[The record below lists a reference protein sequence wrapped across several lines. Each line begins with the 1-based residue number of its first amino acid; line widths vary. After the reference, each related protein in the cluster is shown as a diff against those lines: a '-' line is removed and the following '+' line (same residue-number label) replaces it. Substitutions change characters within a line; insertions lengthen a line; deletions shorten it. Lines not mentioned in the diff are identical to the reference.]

1 MHSSLREYKIM
12 DTFINKRMKCNF
24 PVAFSFLLHK
34 SFMIIAL
41 LYFSLPLFASSL
53 PIMTESGYALLQ
65 DEKALPSIVLKTDFT
80 PFDVSTQHFNFGF
93 STKHLWI
100 KLKLFNQS
108 DKILHTLLVLDNSL
122 IETADLYCQNRPNQ
136 HRGLL
141 QREYTRTLR
150 PAFRLDFAPHQK
162 LKCFLHVHNRATT
175 LQFGLSFQ
183 SRKIFNHNE
192 QFREDLIL
200 FFLGM
205 LFSLAI
211 LSFLM
216 YLYAKDY
223 SYLLYIFYLAT
234 LVFQQVT
241 YTGFLPSIAP
251 LWLNKI
257 DNAIVVPKVAL
268 LIIAAA
274 LYARVFLRTSQFKEI
289 DTIYK
294 FFLWFSLLQIPLVGT
309 SFFYLPV
316 VTVITGLF
324 FVVFNTYAGI
334 VIYKRG
340 YKAARFF
347 VLAWLLLAPG
357 YFGMILDAL
366 GLVSLMYRFP
376 MLIMAMTTIEAILLL
391 LAFVDRFY
399 HYQFEKLA
407 YEKRYNQLLSDQKE
421 EVESRVSLRTIEL
434 KDALDEK
441 EMLFKELHHRVKNN
455 LQLILSIVHLQQN
468 RAKQEE
474 TKEALQSFEQR
485 VATIANTHEML
496 QYEKGYEL
504 VQMQPYLQNLCGDL
518 IHALSKEQFIHD
530 CNSDVT
536 LPLREAI
543 YVGLIVNELITNI
556 VKHKEV
562 DIDTLINIL
571 LQQNNNEYFLQ
582 IKEPNRQKIY
592 NTKSKGLGLLI
603 VKTLVEKQLGGSL
616 EYDNNHHTTTIR
628 FEL

>member
-1 MHSSLREYKIM
+1 
-12 DTFINKRMKCNF
+12 MKYY
-24 PVAFSFLLHK
+24 
-34 SFMIIAL
+34 FMIIVL
-41 LYFSLPLFASSL
+41 VCFSLPLFASSL

-65 DEKALPSIVLKTDFT
+65 DEEDLSSIVLKADFT
-80 PFDVSTQHFNFGF
+80 PFDASTQHFNFGF
-93 STKHLWI
+93 SAKHLWI

-108 DKILHTLLVLDNSL
+108 DKILHPLLVLDNAL
-122 IETADLYCQNRPNQ
+122 LETADLYCQNFPNQ

-141 QREYTRTLR
+141 QREYTPTLR
-150 PAFRLDFAPHQK
+150 PAFRLDFTPHQK
-162 LKCFLHVHNRATT
+162 LECFLHVHNSTTT
-175 LQFGLSFQ
+175 LQLGLLLQ
-183 SRKIFNHNE
+183 SQEIFNHKE

-216 YLYAKDY
+216 YLYARDY

-241 YTGFLPSIAP
+241 YTGFLPSIVP

-274 LYARVFLRTSQFKEI
+274 LYARVFLHTSKFKEI
-289 DTIYK
+289 DVIYK
-294 FFLWFSLLQIPLVGT
+294 FFLWFTLLQIPLIGT
-309 SFFYLPV
+309 SFFYYPI

-324 FVVFNTYAGI
+324 FVIFNTYAGI
-334 VIYKRG
+334 VIYARG

-366 GLVSLMYRFP
+366 GLVSVMYRFP
-376 MLIMAMTTIEAILLL
+376 MLIMAMTTIEALLLL

-399 HYQFEKLA
+399 HYQLEKLA
-407 YEKRYNQLLSDQKE
+407 YEQRYNQLLSEQKE
-421 EVESRVSLRTIEL
+421 EVENRVSLRTIEL

-441 EMLFKELHHRVKNN
+441 DTLFKELHHRVKNN

-468 RAKQEE
+468 RAEHEE

-485 VATIANTHEML
+485 VATIASTHEML

-504 VQMQPYLQNLCGDL
+504 VQMQPYLQNLCGNL
-518 IHALSKEQFIHD
+518 THALSKEQFIHD

-543 YVGLIVNELITNI
+543 YVGLIVNEHITNI
-556 VKHKEV
+556 VKHKEA

-571 LQQNNNEYFLQ
+571 LQQNNKEYLLQ
-582 IKEPNRQKIY
+582 IKEPNRQKSY

-603 VKTLVEKQLGGSL
+603 IKTLVEKQLGGSI
-616 EYDNNHHTTTIR
+616 EYDNSHHTTTIR
-628 FEL
+628 FAL